1 MMQTLQEMFE
11 ELNGKH
17 KPSVQFSIAKAGE
30 RPTKGHGNP
39 TNYDSQS
46 VHSSENQNPANL
58 KSETTVDGFPYVSAV
73 PSGEN
78 HNDPETPR
86 SDRHNMKVSN
96 FALGSWI
103 GPRHLFVK
111 RVPSNK
117 GIREFKIKH
126 KRDPVKEDF
135 DLDYATGKYGLH
147 IDKPTNDPHEALWV
161 DRNGNIVPY
170 DVAMADPQA
179 RPMMGNS
186 FRNSQFMNI
195 ASNKKKDYMR
205 DLQISSSE
213 EYMID
218 LLTRSAVQE
227 WMRKYGNPEQYGLSE
242 ADLYGSMISSVY
254 NAYHQN
260 DTAINQARKQARN
273 TQISEWDDA
282 RKYLEST
289 GAMQRAIDDY
299 ENSLKEYNE
308 KSNQNAD
315 AYEAGEI
322 APHFMPKFK
331 KLHYDYYDDETGEPK
346 RSYGRLISQMIQDE
360 LYDRKFESDYG
371 HLMDPELKAQGAYKG
386 IRPKF
391 RLRGQPVYADDLK
404 DLLMPLGFTEDNF
417 ENRNVNDEYFDRKI
431 NVHRI
436 LEAER
441 MQEEIEKAREME
453 ELNKTWSLM
462 KNKEIDDEFNEAME
476 RGQRA
481 KEGMSMYG
489 DEGKAAFNYPWTPG
503 VDERSMA
510 DAYFNF
516 IDKYGKPLSLNTSE
530 KSTANLLSKILKP
543 SGMTLA
549 SFKALPSSEKL
560 KLFMKNSPQFA
571 GIIDQF
577 VKGGILDPSR
587 FEDNS
592 LEVLD
597 MISAS
602 PEIREK
608 LSADKRLLEDFNIR
622 RRLADEGPGD
632 NSAVKR
638 LIKKIVDDRLTDL
651 TPVQKLHD
659 NIMNGL
665 SPGEQEA
672 LSERLVSLMEGNQSL
687 INRENRTIPRPAGT
701 EVQGNLLMDR
711 VNWDKTGE
719 EGVGKYTP
727 PMGRSTDGLEG
738 YMRKFMDNQQTSPQ
752 QRAHAL
758 VKYAGETAY
767 RDFQKL
773 GMDEDMAKQLVEM
786 MWDLSEDPSITSA
799 PLLFRKVYDE
809 LGATENGKILGPL
822 KDASKYI
829 MRARESM
836 TGADTF
842 QYDPEIMA
850 KTPSLKELEGKDM
863 DFKDLKEG
871 TFGQKVVGDFMA
883 EPWSGS
889 SLTDKD
895 FDYQLPSSELKREI
909 QAAELDKKNAAK
921 YDERNKGIKAAEDEA
936 KELKIAAD
944 QKSADQSIQT
954 GMEWMGG
961 GSPGTPPEVPEKT
974 VTVGKDLEGKPMEAT
989 FKDTTTPQSAAN
1001 IGASK
1006 PPDKIEP
1013 KELKKSMAEE
1023 TGMESLRDMMNSIMK
1038 KGDKAGHPYGRPI
1051 EGNVFAYGSTIS
1063 KMGEDKDPVMP
1074 KEIKE
1079 ADVSEEGISRKKLDI
1094 PKI

>member
-1 MMQTLQEMFE
+1 M
-11 ELNGKH
+11 
-17 KPSVQFSIAKAGE
+17 SV
-30 RPTKGHGNP
+30 
-39 TNYDSQS
+39 D
-46 VHSSENQNPANL
+46 
-58 KSETTVDGFPYVSAV
+58 
-73 PSGEN
+73 
-78 HNDPETPR
+78 
-86 SDRHNMKVSN
+86 N
-96 FALGSWI
+96 FALNSKLGR
-103 GPRHLFVK
+103 RHLFVK
-111 RVPSNK
+111 LAPSK
-117 GIREFKIKH
+117 KKIREFKKLH
-126 KRDPVKEDF
+126 KRDPTREDLELSLSKGGEELF
-135 DLDYATGKYGLH
+135 QEV
-147 IDKPTNDPHEALWV
+147 PTNDPREALWV
-161 DRNGNIVPY
+161 DSEGNIVSY

-179 RPMMGNS
+179 RPWMGNS
-186 FRNSQFMNI
+186 FRNSQFMNM
-195 ASNKKKDYMR
+195 ASNKEKDDWR
-205 DLQISSSE
+205 RAQISESE
-213 EYMID
+213 KYMID

-227 WMRKYGNPEQYGLSE
+227 WMVKYGNPDQYGLSE
-242 ADLYGSMISSVY
+242 DDLYNSMYSQIRESYHTNDAAIS
-254 NAYHQN
+254 
-260 DTAINQARKQARN
+260 QARANDYRER
-273 TQISEWDDA
+273 TSEWDDA
-282 RKYLEST
+282 KKYLEST

-299 ENSLKEYNE
+299 EQSLAAHNAMANE
-308 KSNQNAD
+308 NAD
-315 AYEAGEI
+315 AYADGRR
-322 APHFMPKFK
+322 APNDFPKFK

-346 RSYGRLISQMIQDE
+346 RSYGRLINQMVQDE

-386 IRPKF
+386 VRPIF
-391 RLRGQPVYADDLK
+391 RHKGQPVYADSYR
-404 DLLMPLGFTEDNF
+404 DLLTPLGFTDENF
-417 ENRNVNDEYFDRKI
+417 ENRNVNDDYFDDLAVQ
-431 NVHRI
+431 NRI
-436 LEAER
+436 SEAER
-441 MQEEIEKAREME
+441 MQKEIDAANEME
-453 ELNKTWSLM
+453 EFRNIWSRF
-462 KNKEIDDEFNEAME
+462 KRQGIDNEFNEAME
-476 RGQRA
+476 RGERA

-489 DEGKAAFNYPWTPG
+489 DEGKPAFNYPWTPG

-687 INRENRTIPRPAGT
+687 INRENRAISRPEPGT
-701 EVQGNLLMDR
+701 EVQENLLMDR

-719 EGVGKYTP
+719 RGVGKYTP

-738 YMRKFMDNQQTSPQ
+738 YMQKFMDNQQTSPQ

-767 RDFQKL
+767 RGFQKL
-773 GMDEDMAKQLVEM
+773 GMDEGMAKQLVEM

-809 LGATENGKILGPL
+809 LGATENGRILGPL

-836 TGADTF
+836 TGADAF
-842 QYDPEIMA
+842 QYDPEIM
-850 KTPSLKELEGKDM
+850 KKIPTLGWLESNGVVPKDP
-863 DFKDLKEG
+863 KGE

-895 FDYQLPSSELKREI
+895 FDYQLPSSELKREA
-909 QAAELDKKNAAK
+909 QAAALDEKNAAK
-921 YDERNKGIKAAEDEA
+921 YAERNKGIEAAETEA
-936 KELKIAAD
+936 KEQKATKDQEIAD
-944 QKSADQSIQT
+944 QNIQT

-961 GSPGTPPEVPEKT
+961 GSPSTPPKVPEKT
-974 VTVGKDLEGKPMEAT
+974 VTVGKDLEGKPMKTT
-989 FKDTTTPQSAAN
+989 FEDTTTTQSAAE

-1006 PPDKIEP
+1006 PPDKIKQ

-1023 TGMESLRDMMNSIMK
+1023 AGMESLRDMMNSIMK
-1038 KGDKAGHPYGRPI
+1038 KGDKVGHPYGRPI